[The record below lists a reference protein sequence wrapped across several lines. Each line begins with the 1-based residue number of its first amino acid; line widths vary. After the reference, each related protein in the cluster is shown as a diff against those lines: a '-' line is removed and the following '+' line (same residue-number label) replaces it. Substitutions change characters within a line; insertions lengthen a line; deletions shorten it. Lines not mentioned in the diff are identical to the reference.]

1 VSEYDNVDDDRR
13 KAEPPPEAKVHLAKW
28 SPWIWIIPV
37 LAIFIAGYLVV
48 RYGYFGGGDI
58 TVRFANA
65 RGLDRYSP
73 VRFRGAKVGTV
84 QKITIDDQLKQV
96 VVRISMDAS
105 MNHALR
111 TDTRFWIVEPGLEGG
126 GLSGIL
132 GGTYVGIAPGGG
144 DQTRDFKG
152 QEYAPVLTPPE
163 AGKTFIPQAHG
174 LGSIAVGAPVQFEG
188 IRVGQ
193 ILGAEYDEARHVTA
207 IHAFVVQ
214 RFVNHVT
221 QFTRWW
227 RAGGLQV
234 SLTGGGLSVGGA
246 SVASLLSAPIEFTT
260 PEVLPGLLA
269 ADHTRF
275 ELYESQSQAE
285 AAMVGPQMA
294 YVTYFPGP
302 VKGLEPGTPVQM
314 KGVQVGR
321 VSDVRLRYV
330 PRTASLETP
339 VTFGIDPRKLELPP
353 DRNVMNDALAKMVN
367 KGMRATLASS
377 LVLPGASGISLEF
390 VGRPGSA
397 RLVVENN
404 PPIVPAASAGGG
416 IESVLARI
424 NNLPIEEIAN
434 HLRNIASR
442 IDTITSDPALSQS
455 IQRVNRSL
463 ADLEKITAVTRENI
477 GPITQSLRNAA
488 TAAEQAVGR
497 ANQMLAT
504 APRQNYDL
512 GSLVKELTR
521 AAEAVRALAEYLTE
535 NPDALLKGRK

>member
-1 VSEYDNVDDDRR
+1 MSEYDNVDDDRR

-163 AGKTFIPQAHG
+163 AGKTFILEAHG

-339 VTFGIDPRKLELPP
+339 VTFGIDPRKLEPPP

>member
-1 VSEYDNVDDDRR
+1 M
-13 KAEPPPEAKVHLAKW
+13 A
-28 SPWIWIIPV
+28 
-37 LAIFIAGYLVV
+37 
-48 RYGYFGGGDI
+48 
-58 TVRFANA
+58 
-65 RGLDRYSP
+65 
-73 VRFRGAKVGTV
+73 
-84 QKITIDDQLKQV
+84 
-96 VVRISMDAS
+96 AS
-105 MNHALR
+105 A
-111 TDTRFWIVEPGLEGG
+111 
-126 GLSGIL
+126 
-132 GGTYVGIAPGGG
+132 A
-144 DQTRDFKG
+144 
-152 QEYAPVLTPPE
+152 
-163 AGKTFIPQAHG
+163 
-174 LGSIAVGAPVQFEG
+174 GSIAVGAPVQFEG

-455 IQRVNRSL
+455 IHRVNRSL

-497 ANQMLAT
+497 ANQMLTT